1 VRRVLDLVAE
11 PQALVSIGDC
21 AINGCVFAGSPE
33 IAASASETLDV
44 HVELPGCPPTPASI
58 LNAIV
63 RAAELLGESAEMDEE
78 DEEEDEEDGDEPSA
92 EEDEEEGEETDS
104 SDDVEPEGEE

>member
-1 VRRVLDLVAE
+1 ME

-33 IAASASETLDV
+33 IVESASEALDV

-58 LNAIV
+58 LNAIA
-63 RAAELLGESAEMDEE
+63 RAAELLAESAEQDEEDAEDEE
-78 DEEEDEEDGDEPSA
+78 DEEDEGDEVPPEGDKEDAVTDEAPDSA
-92 EEDEEEGEETDS
+92 
-104 SDDVEPEGEE
+104 DDVEPEGEE